1 MGLLSKIFD
10 TDKLEYILREE
21 EEFSVTAP
29 QQWNVETLTVG
40 DTITPDMFK
49 DQYRFYDFDLYIKEI
64 GYDDEYEYD
73 DDMEGDFYVTTE
85 FDNSAKKYLHNQHT
99 WWFHEINDYLK
110 PEYKVVT
117 TDLSESEDEFN
128 VAAPPEWNE
137 IELGVGDLI
146 TPENS
151 TTGNYYLIKSIGD
164 NHVWVRKGTLD
175 YNGEFK
181 PQHSVDFHTHLNAIK
196 KRMKPGFTITQNK
209 NLNEVEDEFNVN
221 APEDWNVTELGVG
234 DIITGN
240 MFQTIEDTRHWMDN
254 VKKLEILKFSNF
266 GDHGIVNLSLPN
278 QNEIYVSWVVDNVN
292 EDLKSNYR
300 IALPL
305 TESDEEWT
313 VDEPSS
319 EWNVEMLTVGDTI
332 TPDMLKPNNEI
343 YDSQENLYI
352 TKIGRYTDGLA
363 AVLRNSK
370 GERNLHYL
378 ENINNALKP
387 QYKIYT
393 YLKES
398 DEDFSVE
405 APSEWDVTELKV
417 GDFITPDMWEINEYD
432 FNIQRKTAKI
442 TDIGVD
448 DKGPYVVLAHENWS
462 LDYDTDIINDLLKPQ
477 YKIEQNLT
485 ESDDE
490 FSVDAPEEWDVT
502 ELGVGDIITNDMWN
516 PNTTKGKHFFDWIAF
531 EEDGWEIIG
540 IENDQAG
547 DDRFYV
553 TIMGIDSKLDFSD
566 WLDKFNDYLK
576 PQFKI
581 HRSLN
586 ESEDEF
592 NVTAPKEWNI
602 QILYD
607 GDLITPDMWNRENLF
622 LDNYIYDP
630 NQDWTIIAEEDPNY
644 VILNSKGGVKIGFT
658 KDTVNSL
665 LKPEYKISLP
675 NLNESDEFTV
685 DAPESW
691 NVTEL
696 GVGDYITPEM
706 IDTPK
711 DRRRWTSFHK
721 VFGDP
726 KRAPGWKIVKFINEE
741 LDNVFYVKLE
751 HNGVKDI
758 FSIKSLNKKIK
769 PQFKIVPPTNETKLS
784 SLLEQDDEFN
794 VDAPTEWNVELLTVG
809 DYITPD
815 MWQDEVEET
824 FADFKQGK
832 LFKKLITKPV
842 KIDYV
847 LEGDNIYFTVE
858 GVDLAFTNDVLL
870 PQYQVVKDKNIFESE
885 DEFNVNAPTKW
896 NVTELTVGDEIEPHM
911 WDLNNIDLY
920 DFIDDP
926 NENWIIDKINDRDI
940 QIVTETGGETW
951 CRVDDINGILKPEYK
966 IVEFL
971 SESEDEF
978 SVEAPKQWNVETLT
992 VGDTITPDMWNKQ
1005 KFINDGWF
1013 GEEGWFGLESYNKT
1027 IQDSYLIQSMFFDEG
1042 DEDFEADWQVNLNST
1057 TTGKSFNI
1065 IGDSTPLKI
1074 LNSLLKDNYKVYSP
1088 EINESEDD
1096 FNVDAPSEW
1105 NASDLEVGSIVT
1117 PDMWD
1122 ETLKD
1127 AIFFQD
1133 RANTVLSKP
1142 HTITKIK
1149 YAPIGGN
1156 KYFDL
1161 YFNFDGEQ
1169 KSIHS
1174 SYLKPQYHL
1183 FKELNESEE
1192 EDFSVE
1198 APVEWNQEYLTAG
1211 DTITPEMWD
1220 VSKLGR
1226 RKDYFEKPIKIDWIG
1241 YNEFD
1246 DEEVEL
1252 LVGLDLGGLGIE
1264 YDINFIND
1272 LLKPEFKVVQNKA
1285 LNEEEEEFNVDAPT
1299 EWNYELL
1306 TIGDTIT
1313 PDMWDDDVT
1322 NLSSIKQFNHVLKK
1336 PFTIKGISRSDLGG
1350 GVYYSIQLDDDTYI
1364 HSSFLKPQYQIT
1376 PNLSENDDEFSV
1388 DAPENWNVEELGIGS
1403 ILDPSNLKMQ
1413 NYSKKYEIIDFK
1425 KSVWGNDV
1433 IVKVFELVEEPIPG
1447 TIRTTR
1453 QWKHTKNSSINLKT
1467 LNDYLKDNYK
1477 IISTLSES
1485 DDDEFNVEA
1494 PKSWNQHELKVGDY
1508 FNEYDGKVYTHKED
1522 IPGGIFKPSTY
1533 EVIYIGPNEGEY
1545 YNPNYYDNN
1554 IIVFRST
1561 YNKKNTYSF
1570 TVDYFN
1576 ESRGLKLNAYINY
1589 PDKMSNL
1596 NESEDEFTV
1605 KAPKGW
1611 DVTYLR
1617 VGDTITPDM
1626 WNKRE
1631 IKQVTSDVSFDE
1643 PLKIKWIGTDG
1654 FDGVIEFEG
1663 YDSDYLN
1670 VEFIH
1675 DILKPK
1681 YRISLS
1687 NINESDDEFN
1697 VDAPE
1702 DWNIQYLGVG
1712 DTIQGKMWNWEN
1724 IITWCNRV
1732 AGDNNVELNELI
1744 RRWEDVY
1751 DEGATID
1758 RIIKYGDYHHVEF
1771 DSDSGFLRF
1780 GPNVSTVNNWLS
1792 DGYEIEKS
1800 LTEEA
1805 EDFNVIA
1812 SPKWDIIELG
1822 VGDYI
1827 NSNMLNPKGNDYI
1840 WFSRRKL
1847 FIEDIYFDECWT
1859 VNLLHV
1865 ESNYHTAF
1873 CIDYINE
1880 DVLNNKYKIMTSL
1893 KELSKL
1899 LEVDDEFN
1907 VEAPKEWNVQEL
1919 GIGDKITRD
1928 MIKNPVFLDQMD
1940 EDFRMDFPGVITN
1953 MYRAGVPGDEYW
1965 GVRIKF
1971 QDVGWRK
1978 YLPKSKDIKLGLGF
1992 TLDSFNQNTLKP
2004 QYQIQKPVFELS
2016 SLLENE
2022 EDFNVNAP
2030 DEWNVELLTVGDTI
2044 TPDMWGY
2051 DGIFFDVSKPLTI
2064 EDIGEDEGGWWI
2076 QLGRSEAPF
2085 DLDEINEYL
2094 KSKYRVVPYIL
2105 EELDDEFS
2113 VNAPEEWNITQ
2124 LGVNDVITPD
2134 MWSKKGIKT
2143 SLIINKIEK
2152 RGIIDG
2158 NEWWEIHMK
2167 PYGSKPLQNN
2177 EKSSIIVDLNDVQ
2190 NHLKPEY
2197 KIIKNKV
2204 IFEEEDFNVNAPE
2217 EWNEEYWEDYGGVEE
2232 DVYSSFQNF
2241 VYRVLKKREI
2251 EDEFIE
2257 TYLDEIFNYGDIS
2270 DYINI
2275 SSSKLI
2281 DDFNVWVDAQDS
2293 DSDWYV
2299 DMNESDDEFNVSAPE
2314 EWWEYDGDVEIMFQ
2328 DTYWYED
2335 ENGKEAIVERD
2346 GGGILN
2352 INDLEQYSYSG
2363 WKPFTGSPTNEN
2375 LKNWWY
2381 SIDWDTDLIE
2391 IFSFDDSIFEV
2402 EEDFEWSTAENV
2414 DMDRTGFRI
2423 RAVSTLKEVE
2433 DEFTV
2438 KPSKKWDIVYLNK
2451 GDFLDNTNST
2461 FNDPN
2466 VKYEIGNI
2474 TSDGE
2479 IEVKKYINRGDNFEP
2494 QFDRFMKTRKGIVK
2508 AKLKSGFDIETSS
2521 K

>member
-1 MGLLSKIFD
+1 LF
-10 TDKLEYILREE
+10 
-21 EEFSVTAP
+21 
-29 QQWNVETLTVG
+29 
-40 DTITPDMFK
+40 
-49 DQYRFYDFDLYIKEI
+49 
-64 GYDDEYEYD
+64 
-73 DDMEGDFYVTTE
+73 
-85 FDNSAKKYLHNQHT
+85 
-99 WWFHEINDYLK
+99 
-110 PEYKVVT
+110 
-117 TDLSESEDEFN
+117 
-128 VAAPPEWNE
+128 
-137 IELGVGDLI
+137 LI

-164 NHVWVRKGTLD
+164 NHIWVRKGTLD

-209 NLNEVEDEFNVN
+209 NLNEVEDEFNVDAPEDWN
-221 APEDWNVTELGVG
+221 VAELKIGDIITPDMWQDVKYTNSFRLSPWFIKKIENHGEYGKLVHVKNDLDSSYWIEISSFNKDYLKPQYQVTDSLSESDDKDFSVEAPAEWNIEQLSVGDTIDKNMWDRKKTMGLLHTDIEFNETYKISKIQDLGDWWDVDQEGFDIYEVELVDSQGEEVIDYLDNINTWLKPEFKVVNKKDLFEEEDFNVDAPEDWNVTELGVG
-234 DIITGN
+234 DIITSN

-305 TESDEEWT
+305 TESEDEFT
-313 VDEPSS
+313 VDAPED
-319 EWNVEMLTVGDTI
+319 WN
-332 TPDMLKPNNEI
+332 
-343 YDSQENLYI
+343 
-352 TKIGRYTDGLA
+352 
-363 AVLRNSK
+363 
-370 GERNLHYL
+370 
-378 ENINNALKP
+378 
-387 QYKIYT
+387 
-393 YLKES
+393 
-398 DEDFSVE
+398 
-405 APSEWDVTELKV
+405 VTELKV
-417 GDFITPDMWEINEYD
+417 GDFITPDMWENTGYD
-432 FNIQRKTAKI
+432 FKIKSKTAKI

-448 DKGPYVVLAHENWS
+448 DKGPYVVLAHEDWS
-462 LDYDTDIINDLLKPQ
+462 LDYDTDVINDLLKPQ

-490 FSVDAPEEWDVT
+490 FSVEAPSEWDVEYLT
-502 ELGVGDIITNDMWN
+502 VGDMITNDMWN

-553 TIMGIDSKLDFSD
+553 TIMGVDSKLDFSD

-586 ESEDEF
+586 ESEDDF
-592 NVTAPKEWNI
+592 TVTAPKEWNI

-607 GDLITPDMWNRENLF
+607 GDLITPDMWNRKNLF

-726 KRAPGWKIVKFINEE
+726 KRAPGWKIVEFVI
-741 LDNVFYVKLE
+741 DYVRLE

-769 PQFKIVPPTNETKLS
+769 SQFKIVPPTNETKLS
-784 SLLEQDDEFN
+784 SLLEQDDDFN
-794 VDAPTEWNVELLTVG
+794 VTAPIEWNIEFLTVG

-815 MWQDEVEET
+815 MWEDDVEEI
-824 FADFKQGK
+824 FAN
-832 LFKKLITKPV
+832 LKKLINKPV
-842 KIDYV
+842 RIVYVFSFEGKVHFRIDGESSFF
-847 LEGDNIYFTVE
+847 L
-858 GVDLAFTNDVLL
+858 NDVLK
-870 PQYQVVKDKNIFESE
+870 PQFKVVKSLSESE
-885 DEFNVNAPTKW
+885 EEFNVNAPTKW

-1252 LVGLDLGGLGIE
+1252 LVSLDLGGLGIE

-1376 PNLSENDDEFSV
+1376 PNLSENKDEFTV

-1477 IISTLSES
+1477 IISTLNES
-1485 DDDEFNVEA
+1485 DDDEFTVKA
-1494 PKSWNQHELKVGDY
+1494 PKSWDQHELKVGDY
-1508 FNEYDGKVYTHKED
+1508 FNEYTKKVYTREEE
-1522 IPGGIFKPSTY
+1522 IPESEKGFTY

-1545 YNPNYYDNN
+1545 HKPAYFDHNLIGFKSLRTKN
-1554 IIVFRST
+1554 IF
-1561 YNKKNTYSF
+1561 SF
-1570 TVDYFN
+1570 TVQHFN
-1576 ESRGLKLNAYINY
+1576 ETRGPILNAYINY
-1589 PDKMSNL
+1589 PDKMPNL

-1617 VGDTITPDM
+1617 VGDTITPKM

-1631 IKQVTSDVSFDE
+1631 IKQVTSDISFDE

-1654 FDGVIEFEG
+1654 FDGFIEFEG

-1702 DWNIQYLGVG
+1702 DWNVQYLGVG

-1780 GPNVSTVNNWLS
+1780 GPNISTVNNWLS

-1805 EDFNVIA
+1805 EDFMVTA
-1812 SPKWDIIELG
+1812 PKKWDVIELG

-1827 NSNMLNPKGNDYI
+1827 NSNMLNPKSNDYT

-1865 ESNYHTAF
+1865 ESNYHTQF
-1873 CIDYINE
+1873 CIDYMNE
-1880 DVLNNKYKIMTSL
+1880 DVLNDKYKIMTSL

-1899 LEVDDEFN
+1899 LEVDDEFT
-1907 VEAPKEWNVQEL
+1907 VDAPKEWNVQEL

-1992 TLDSFNQNTLKP
+1992 TLDGFNQNTLKP

-2016 SLLENE
+2016 KLLENE

-2105 EELDDEFS
+2105 EESDNEF
-2113 VNAPEEWNITQ
+2113 NIDAPE
-2124 LGVNDVITPD
+2124 
-2134 MWSKKGIKT
+2134 
-2143 SLIINKIEK
+2143 
-2152 RGIIDG
+2152 
-2158 NEWWEIHMK
+2158 
-2167 PYGSKPLQNN
+2167 
-2177 EKSSIIVDLNDVQ
+2177 
-2190 NHLKPEY
+2190 
-2197 KIIKNKV
+2197 
-2204 IFEEEDFNVNAPE
+2204 A
-2217 EWNEEYWEDYGGVEE
+2217 WNEEYWEDYGGVEE

-2299 DMNESDDEFNVSAPE
+2299 DMNESDDEFNVSAPEEWNITQLGVNDVITPDMWSKKGVKISLIINKIEKRGIIDGYGIWEIHMRPYGSKLQNNEKSSIIVDLNDVQNYLKPEYKITKNKVIFEEEDEFNVSAPE

-2402 EEDFEWSTAENV
+2402 EEDFEWSSAENV

>member
-21 EEFSVTAP
+21 EEFNVTAP
-29 QQWNVETLTVG
+29 QSWNVETLTVG

-64 GYDDEYEYD
+64 GYDDEYEHD
-73 DDMEGDFYVTTE
+73 DLEGSHYVTTE

-117 TDLSESEDEFN
+117 TDLSESEDEF
-128 VAAPPEWNE
+128 
-137 IELGVGDLI
+137 
-146 TPENS
+146 T
-151 TTGNYYLIKSIGD
+151 
-164 NHVWVRKGTLD
+164 
-175 YNGEFK
+175 
-181 PQHSVDFHTHLNAIK
+181 VD
-196 KRMKPGFTITQNK
+196 
-209 NLNEVEDEFNVN
+209 
-221 APEDWNVTELGVG
+221 APED
-234 DIITGN
+234 
-240 MFQTIEDTRHWMDN
+240 
-254 VKKLEILKFSNF
+254 
-266 GDHGIVNLSLPN
+266 
-278 QNEIYVSWVVDNVN
+278 
-292 EDLKSNYR
+292 
-300 IALPL
+300 
-305 TESDEEWT
+305 
-313 VDEPSS
+313 
-319 EWNVEMLTVGDTI
+319 WNVEMLTVGDTI
-332 TPDMLKPNNEI
+332 EPNMWIPLKDLRKQLSSETREYVKYFQSEPRVIKKTFYDNDDQRLYFYIEDSDAEWTNN
-343 YDSQENLYI
+343 
-352 TKIGRYTDGLA
+352 
-363 AVLRNSK
+363 
-370 GERNLHYL
+370 
-378 ENINNALKP
+378 
-387 QYKIYT
+387 
-393 YLKES
+393 
-398 DEDFSVE
+398 
-405 APSEWDVTELKV
+405 
-417 GDFITPDMWEINEYD
+417 
-432 FNIQRKTAKI
+432 
-442 TDIGVD
+442 
-448 DKGPYVVLAHENWS
+448 
-462 LDYDTDIINDLLKPQ
+462 LLKPQ
-477 YKIEQNLT
+477 YKVTEGLK
-485 ESDDE
+485 ESDD
-490 FSVDAPEEWDVT
+490 
-502 ELGVGDIITNDMWN
+502 
-516 PNTTKGKHFFDWIAF
+516 
-531 EEDGWEIIG
+531 
-540 IENDQAG
+540 
-547 DDRFYV
+547 
-553 TIMGIDSKLDFSD
+553 DFT
-566 WLDKFNDYLK
+566 
-576 PQFKI
+576 
-581 HRSLN
+581 
-586 ESEDEF
+586 
-592 NVTAPKEWNI
+592 VTAPKEWNI
-602 QILYD
+602 QELYD

-1226 RKDYFEKPIKIDWIG
+1226 RKDYFEKLIKIDWIG

-1336 PFTIKGISRSDLGG
+1336 PFIIKNISRSDLGG

-1376 PNLSENDDEFSV
+1376 PNLSENDDEFTV

-1413 NYSKKYEIIDFK
+1413 DHSKKYEIIDFK
-1425 KSVWGNDV
+1425 KSVWGDSV

-1447 TIRTTR
+1447 TRRTTR
-1453 QWKHTKNSSINLKT
+1453 QWKHTRNSSIDLDT
-1467 LNDYLKDNYK
+1467 LDSRLKDNHK

-1485 DDDEFNVEA
+1485 DDDEFTVKA
-1494 PKSWNQHELKVGDY
+1494 PKSWDQHELKVGDY
-1508 FNEYDGKVYTHKED
+1508 FNEYTKKVYTREEE
-1522 IPGGIFKPSTY
+1522 IPESEKGFTY

-1545 YNPNYYDNN
+1545 HKPAYFDHNLIGFKSLRTKN
-1554 IIVFRST
+1554 IF
-1561 YNKKNTYSF
+1561 SF
-1570 TVDYFN
+1570 TVQHFN
-1576 ESRGLKLNAYINY
+1576 ETRGPILNAYINY
-1589 PDKMSNL
+1589 PDKMPNL

-1617 VGDTITPDM
+1617 VGDTITPKM

-1631 IKQVTSDVSFDE
+1631 IKQVTSDISFDE

-1654 FDGVIEFEG
+1654 FDGFIEFEG

-1702 DWNIQYLGVG
+1702 DWNVQYLGVG

-1780 GPNVSTVNNWLS
+1780 GPNISTVNNWLS

-1805 EDFNVIA
+1805 EDFMVTA
-1812 SPKWDIIELG
+1812 PKKWDVIELG

-1827 NSNMLNPKGNDYI
+1827 NSNMLNPKSNDYT

-1865 ESNYHTAF
+1865 ESNYHTQF
-1873 CIDYINE
+1873 CIDYMNE
-1880 DVLNNKYKIMTSL
+1880 DVLNDKYKIMTSL

-1899 LEVDDEFN
+1899 LEVDDEFT
-1907 VEAPKEWNVQEL
+1907 VDAPKEWNVQEL

-1992 TLDSFNQNTLKP
+1992 TLDGFNQNTLKP

-2016 SLLENE
+2016 KLLENE

-2105 EELDDEFS
+2105 EESDDEFS
-2113 VNAPEEWNITQ
+2113 
-2124 LGVNDVITPD
+2124 
-2134 MWSKKGIKT
+2134 
-2143 SLIINKIEK
+2143 
-2152 RGIIDG
+2152 
-2158 NEWWEIHMK
+2158 
-2167 PYGSKPLQNN
+2167 
-2177 EKSSIIVDLNDVQ
+2177 
-2190 NHLKPEY
+2190 
-2197 KIIKNKV
+2197 
-2204 IFEEEDFNVNAPE
+2204 VNAPE
-2217 EWNEEYWEDYGGVEE
+2217 EWNEEYWEDYKGVEE

-2299 DMNESDDEFNVSAPE
+2299 DMNESDDEFNVSAPEEWNITQLGVNDIITPDMWSKKGVKISLIINKIEKRGIIDGYGIWEIHMRPYGSKLQNNEKSSIIVDLNDVQNYLKPEYKITKNKVIFEEEDEFNVSAPE

-2402 EEDFEWSTAENV
+2402 EEDFEWSSAENV

-2508 AKLKSGFDIETSS
+2508 AKLKPGFDIETSS

>member
-1 MGLLSKIFD
+1 M
-10 TDKLEYILREE
+10 T
-21 EEFSVTAP
+21 
-29 QQWNVETLTVG
+29 
-40 DTITPDMFK
+40 
-49 DQYRFYDFDLYIKEI
+49 
-64 GYDDEYEYD
+64 
-73 DDMEGDFYVTTE
+73 
-85 FDNSAKKYLHNQHT
+85 
-99 WWFHEINDYLK
+99 
-110 PEYKVVT
+110 
-117 TDLSESEDEFN
+117 ESEDE
-128 VAAPPEWNE
+128 
-137 IELGVGDLI
+137 
-146 TPENS
+146 
-151 TTGNYYLIKSIGD
+151 
-164 NHVWVRKGTLD
+164 
-175 YNGEFK
+175 
-181 PQHSVDFHTHLNAIK
+181 
-196 KRMKPGFTITQNK
+196 
-209 NLNEVEDEFNVN
+209 
-221 APEDWNVTELGVG
+221 
-234 DIITGN
+234 
-240 MFQTIEDTRHWMDN
+240 
-254 VKKLEILKFSNF
+254 
-266 GDHGIVNLSLPN
+266 
-278 QNEIYVSWVVDNVN
+278 
-292 EDLKSNYR
+292 
-300 IALPL
+300 
-305 TESDEEWT
+305 
-313 VDEPSS
+313 
-319 EWNVEMLTVGDTI
+319 
-332 TPDMLKPNNEI
+332 
-343 YDSQENLYI
+343 
-352 TKIGRYTDGLA
+352 
-363 AVLRNSK
+363 
-370 GERNLHYL
+370 
-378 ENINNALKP
+378 
-387 QYKIYT
+387 
-393 YLKES
+393 
-398 DEDFSVE
+398 
-405 APSEWDVTELKV
+405 
-417 GDFITPDMWEINEYD
+417 
-432 FNIQRKTAKI
+432 
-442 TDIGVD
+442 
-448 DKGPYVVLAHENWS
+448 
-462 LDYDTDIINDLLKPQ
+462 
-477 YKIEQNLT
+477 
-485 ESDDE
+485 
-490 FSVDAPEEWDVT
+490 
-502 ELGVGDIITNDMWN
+502 
-516 PNTTKGKHFFDWIAF
+516 
-531 EEDGWEIIG
+531 
-540 IENDQAG
+540 
-547 DDRFYV
+547 
-553 TIMGIDSKLDFSD
+553 
-566 WLDKFNDYLK
+566 
-576 PQFKI
+576 
-581 HRSLN
+581 
-586 ESEDEF
+586 
-592 NVTAPKEWNI
+592 
-602 QILYD
+602 
-607 GDLITPDMWNRENLF
+607 
-622 LDNYIYDP
+622 
-630 NQDWTIIAEEDPNY
+630 
-644 VILNSKGGVKIGFT
+644 
-658 KDTVNSL
+658 
-665 LKPEYKISLP
+665 
-675 NLNESDEFTV
+675 
-685 DAPESW
+685 
-691 NVTEL
+691 
-696 GVGDYITPEM
+696 
-706 IDTPK
+706 
-711 DRRRWTSFHK
+711 
-721 VFGDP
+721 
-726 KRAPGWKIVKFINEE
+726 
-741 LDNVFYVKLE
+741 
-751 HNGVKDI
+751 
-758 FSIKSLNKKIK
+758 
-769 PQFKIVPPTNETKLS
+769 
-784 SLLEQDDEFN
+784 
-794 VDAPTEWNVELLTVG
+794 
-809 DYITPD
+809 
-815 MWQDEVEET
+815 
-824 FADFKQGK
+824 
-832 LFKKLITKPV
+832 
-842 KIDYV
+842 
-847 LEGDNIYFTVE
+847 
-858 GVDLAFTNDVLL
+858 
-870 PQYQVVKDKNIFESE
+870 
-885 DEFNVNAPTKW
+885 
-896 NVTELTVGDEIEPHM
+896 
-911 WDLNNIDLY
+911 
-920 DFIDDP
+920 
-926 NENWIIDKINDRDI
+926 
-940 QIVTETGGETW
+940 
-951 CRVDDINGILKPEYK
+951 
-966 IVEFL
+966 
-971 SESEDEF
+971 
-978 SVEAPKQWNVETLT
+978 
-992 VGDTITPDMWNKQ
+992 
-1005 KFINDGWF
+1005 
-1013 GEEGWFGLESYNKT
+1013 
-1027 IQDSYLIQSMFFDEG
+1027 
-1042 DEDFEADWQVNLNST
+1042 
-1057 TTGKSFNI
+1057 
-1065 IGDSTPLKI
+1065 
-1074 LNSLLKDNYKVYSP
+1074 
-1088 EINESEDD
+1088 

-1105 NASDLEVGSIVT
+1105 NASDLEVGSIIT

-1122 ETLKD
+1122 AERL
-1127 AIFFQD
+1127 QD
-1133 RANTVLSKP
+1133 SLWYDDIANDVLSKP
-1142 HTITKIK
+1142 YTITKIN
-1149 YAPIGGN
+1149 YAPVGGN

-1161 YFNFDGEQ
+1161 YFNIYGYDKQ

-1246 DEEVEL
+1246 VEEVEL

-1299 EWNYELL
+1299 EWNQEYL
-1306 TIGDTIT
+1306 TVGDTIT
-1313 PDMWDDDVT
+1313 PDMWGDVVKE
-1322 NLSSIKQFNHVLKK
+1322 LSSIHEFKIALTT
-1336 PFTIKGISRSDLGG
+1336 PLTIKTIYPQDIGG
-1350 GVYYSIQLDDDTYI
+1350 YPGWLIGFTNDTYI
-1364 HSSFLKPQYQIT
+1364 YSSFLKPEVKLT
-1376 PNLSENDDEFSV
+1376 PHLSENNDEFTV

-1485 DDDEFNVEA
+1485 DD
-1494 PKSWNQHELKVGDY
+1494 
-1508 FNEYDGKVYTHKED
+1508 
-1522 IPGGIFKPSTY
+1522 
-1533 EVIYIGPNEGEY
+1533 
-1545 YNPNYYDNN
+1545 
-1554 IIVFRST
+1554 
-1561 YNKKNTYSF
+1561 
-1570 TVDYFN
+1570 
-1576 ESRGLKLNAYINY
+1576 
-1589 PDKMSNL
+1589 
-1596 NESEDEFTV
+1596 EFTV

-1617 VGDTITPDM
+1617 VGDTITPKM

-1631 IKQVTSDVSFDE
+1631 IKQVTSDISFDE

-1654 FDGVIEFEG
+1654 FDGFIEFEG

-1702 DWNIQYLGVG
+1702 DWNIQYLGAG

-1758 RIIKYGDYHHVEF
+1758 RIVKYGDYHHVEF
-1771 DSDSGFLRF
+1771 DSDSGFLKF
-1780 GPNVSTVNNWLS
+1780 GPNISTVNNWLS

-1800 LTEEA
+1800 LIEEA

-1827 NSNMLNPKGNDYI
+1827 NSNMLNPKGNDYT

-1865 ESNYHTAF
+1865 ESNYHTQF
-1873 CIDYINE
+1873 CIDYMNE
-1880 DVLNNKYKIMTSL
+1880 DVLNDKYKIMTSL

-1899 LEVDDEFN
+1899 LEVDDEFS
-1907 VEAPKEWNVQEL
+1907 VDAPKEWNVQEL

-1992 TLDSFNQNTLKP
+1992 TLDGFNQNTLKP

-2105 EELDDEFS
+2105 EESDDEFS
-2113 VNAPEEWNITQ
+2113 VNAPEEWN
-2124 LGVNDVITPD
+2124 
-2134 MWSKKGIKT
+2134 
-2143 SLIINKIEK
+2143 
-2152 RGIIDG
+2152 
-2158 NEWWEIHMK
+2158 
-2167 PYGSKPLQNN
+2167 
-2177 EKSSIIVDLNDVQ
+2177 
-2190 NHLKPEY
+2190 
-2197 KIIKNKV
+2197 
-2204 IFEEEDFNVNAPE
+2204 
-2217 EWNEEYWEDYGGVEE
+2217 EEYWEPTESE
-2232 DVYSSFQNF
+2232 DDENYIDSFDKF
-2241 VYRVLKKREI
+2241 ARSVLKKQRI
-2251 EDEFIE
+2251 EDEIIE
-2257 TYLDEIFNYGDIS
+2257 SYLDEIYHYGDINT
-2270 DYINI
+2270 YEGI

-2281 DDFNVWVDAQDS
+2281 EDFFLWTEAENDGD
-2293 DSDWYV
+2293 DWYNGI
-2299 DMNESDDEFNVSAPE
+2299 NEEEDEFNVSAPE

-2346 GGGILN
+2346 GGGIVN

-2363 WKPFTGSPTNEN
+2363 WKPFTGNPTNEN

-2402 EEDFEWSTAENV
+2402 EEDFEWSTADNI

-2423 RAVSTLKEVE
+2423 RAVSTLNESD

-2451 GDFLDNTNST
+2451 GDFLDNINST

-2466 VKYEIGNI
+2466 LKYEIGNI

-2479 IEVKKYINRGDNFEP
+2479 IEVKKYINRGSGFEP

-2508 AKLKSGFDIETSS
+2508 AKLKPGFDIETSS

>member
-29 QQWNVETLTVG
+29 QSWNVETLTVG

-64 GYDDEYEYD
+64 GYDDEYEHD
-73 DDMEGDFYVTTE
+73 DIEGSHYVTTE
-85 FDNSAKKYLHNQHT
+85 FDNSEKKYLHNQHT

-117 TDLSESEDEFN
+117 TDLSESEDEFT
-128 VAAPPEWNE
+128 VDA
-137 IELGVGDLI
+137 
-146 TPENS
+146 PEN
-151 TTGNYYLIKSIGD
+151 
-164 NHVWVRKGTLD
+164 
-175 YNGEFK
+175 
-181 PQHSVDFHTHLNAIK
+181 
-196 KRMKPGFTITQNK
+196 
-209 NLNEVEDEFNVN
+209 
-221 APEDWNVTELGVG
+221 
-234 DIITGN
+234 
-240 MFQTIEDTRHWMDN
+240 
-254 VKKLEILKFSNF
+254 
-266 GDHGIVNLSLPN
+266 
-278 QNEIYVSWVVDNVN
+278 
-292 EDLKSNYR
+292 
-300 IALPL
+300 
-305 TESDEEWT
+305 
-313 VDEPSS
+313 
-319 EWNVEMLTVGDTI
+319 WNVEMLTVGDTI
-332 TPDMLKPNNEI
+332 EPNMWIPLKDLRKQLSSETREYVKYFQSEPRVIKKIFYDNDDQRLYFYIEDSDAEWTNN
-343 YDSQENLYI
+343 
-352 TKIGRYTDGLA
+352 
-363 AVLRNSK
+363 
-370 GERNLHYL
+370 
-378 ENINNALKP
+378 
-387 QYKIYT
+387 
-393 YLKES
+393 
-398 DEDFSVE
+398 
-405 APSEWDVTELKV
+405 
-417 GDFITPDMWEINEYD
+417 
-432 FNIQRKTAKI
+432 
-442 TDIGVD
+442 
-448 DKGPYVVLAHENWS
+448 
-462 LDYDTDIINDLLKPQ
+462 LLKPQ
-477 YKIEQNLT
+477 YKVTEGLK
-485 ESDDE
+485 ESD
-490 FSVDAPEEWDVT
+490 
-502 ELGVGDIITNDMWN
+502 
-516 PNTTKGKHFFDWIAF
+516 
-531 EEDGWEIIG
+531 
-540 IENDQAG
+540 
-547 DDRFYV
+547 
-553 TIMGIDSKLDFSD
+553 
-566 WLDKFNDYLK
+566 
-576 PQFKI
+576 
-581 HRSLN
+581 
-586 ESEDEF
+586 DEF
-592 NVTAPKEWNI
+592 NVTAPEEWNI

-607 GDLITPDMWNRENLF
+607 GDLITPDMWNREKLV
-622 LDNYIYDP
+622 LKNYIYDP

-685 DAPESW
+685 TAPQNW
-691 NVTEL
+691 N
-696 GVGDYITPEM
+696 IEM
-706 IDTPK
+706 
-711 DRRRWTSFHK
+711 
-721 VFGDP
+721 
-726 KRAPGWKIVKFINEE
+726 
-741 LDNVFYVKLE
+741 
-751 HNGVKDI
+751 
-758 FSIKSLNKKIK
+758 
-769 PQFKIVPPTNETKLS
+769 
-784 SLLEQDDEFN
+784 
-794 VDAPTEWNVELLTVG
+794 LTVG
-809 DYITPD
+809 DTITPD
-815 MWQDEVEET
+815 MLKPNNEIHDSQEN
-824 FADFKQGK
+824 
-832 LFKKLITKPV
+832 LYITKIGRYTDGLAAILRNS
-842 KIDYV
+842 KGERNLHY
-847 LEGDNIYFTVE
+847 LENINNA
-858 GVDLAFTNDVLL
+858 LK
-870 PQYQVVKDKNIFESE
+870 PQYKIYTYLKESDE
-885 DEFNVNAPTKW
+885 DFSVEAPSEW
-896 NVTELTVGDEIEPHM
+896 DVTELKVGDFITPDMIQDQIHDKFTLLKGENGKLGFKILDIKDSDDGAM
-911 WDLNNIDLY
+911 VRLQMLNSPRLPIYWNI
-920 DFIDDP
+920 
-926 NENWIIDKINDRDI
+926 KTINDKYLKPQYKVI
-940 QIVTETGGETW
+940 PNSF
-951 CRVDDINGILKPEYK
+951 DIN
-966 IVEFL
+966 
-971 SESEDEF
+971 ESEDEF

-1013 GEEGWFGLESYNKT
+1013 GEEGWFGLEAYNKT

-1088 EINESEDD
+1088 EINESEDE
-1096 FNVDAPSEW
+1096 FSVDAPQSWDVIDLGVGDYIAPEMINVPKNKRQWDNFHHIFADPKRAPGWKINKFFFTSERGVYVR
-1105 NASDLEVGSIVT
+1105 LEY
-1117 PDMWD
+1117 
-1122 ETLKD
+1122 
-1127 AIFFQD
+1127 
-1133 RANTVLSKP
+1133 R
-1142 HTITKIK
+1142 
-1149 YAPIGGN
+1149 GN
-1156 KYFDL
+1156 WHDFRVD
-1161 YFNFDGEQ
+1161 FVNE
-1169 KSIHS
+1169 
-1174 SYLKPQYHL
+1174 YLKPQ
-1183 FKELNESEE
+1183 FKISPSSFNINESEE
-1192 EDFSVE
+1192 EDFNVI
-1198 APVEWNQEYLTAG
+1198 APDEWNQEYLTAG
-1211 DTITPEMWD
+1211 DTITPDMWN
-1220 VSKLGR
+1220 VSKLVTPL
-1226 RKDYFEKPIKIDWIG
+1226 KYYFKKPVEISWIG
-1241 YNEFD
+1241 YSEFD
-1246 DEEVEL
+1246 DEEEEL
-1252 LVGLDLGGLGIE
+1252 LVNINLGSK
-1264 YDINFIND
+1264 YMDFDIYHVND
-1272 LLKPEFKVVQNKA
+1272 LLKPLYKIVQNKA
-1285 LNEEEEEFNVDAPT
+1285 LTEEEEEFNVDAPT

-1376 PNLSENDDEFSV
+1376 PNLSENDDEFTV
-1388 DAPENWNVEELGIGS
+1388 DAPESWNVTELGIGS

-1413 NYSKKYEIIDFK
+1413 DHSKKYEIVDFGVTLFPWEDK
-1425 KSVWGNDV
+1425 TVK
-1433 IVKVFELVEEPIPG
+1433 VKVFELVEEPIPG
-1447 TIRTTR
+1447 TRRTTR
-1453 QWKHTKNSSINLKT
+1453 QWKHTRNSSIDLDTLKRR
-1467 LNDYLKDNYK
+1467 LKDNYK
-1477 IISTLSES
+1477 IISTLNES
-1485 DDDEFNVEA
+1485 DD
-1494 PKSWNQHELKVGDY
+1494 
-1508 FNEYDGKVYTHKED
+1508 
-1522 IPGGIFKPSTY
+1522 
-1533 EVIYIGPNEGEY
+1533 
-1545 YNPNYYDNN
+1545 
-1554 IIVFRST
+1554 
-1561 YNKKNTYSF
+1561 
-1570 TVDYFN
+1570 
-1576 ESRGLKLNAYINY
+1576 
-1589 PDKMSNL
+1589 
-1596 NESEDEFTV
+1596 DEFTV

-1617 VGDTITPDM
+1617 VGDTITPNM

-1631 IKQVTSDVSFDE
+1631 IKQVTSDISFDE

-1654 FDGVIEFEG
+1654 FDGFIEFEG

-1702 DWNIQYLGVG
+1702 DWNVQYLGVG

-1758 RIIKYGDYHHVEF
+1758 RIVKYGDYHHVEF

-1827 NSNMLNPKGNDYI
+1827 NSNMLNPKSNDYT

-1865 ESNYHTAF
+1865 ESNYHTQF

-1880 DVLNNKYKIMTSL
+1880 DVLNDKYKIMNSL
-1893 KELSKL
+1893 NELSKL
-1899 LEVDDEFN
+1899 LEVDDEFS
-1907 VEAPKEWNVQEL
+1907 VDAPKEWNVQEL

-1992 TLDSFNQNTLKP
+1992 TLDGFNQNTLKP

-2105 EELDDEFS
+2105 EESDDEFS

-2124 LGVNDVITPD
+2124 LGVNDIITPD
-2134 MWSKKGIKT
+2134 MWTEKIYKITKSF
-2143 SLIINKIEK
+2143 IINKIASYGFLE
-2152 RGIIDG
+2152 
-2158 NEWWEIHMK
+2158 NQWEVYMR
-2167 PYGSKPLQNN
+2167 PYGSEFSQNN
-2177 EKSSIIVDLNDVQ
+2177 TSDDQVINLDILN
-2190 NHLKPEY
+2190 NYLKPEY
-2197 KIIKNKV
+2197 KITKNKAL
-2204 IFEEEDFNVNAPE
+2204 FEEE
-2217 EWNEEYWEDYGGVEE
+2217 
-2232 DVYSSFQNF
+2232 
-2241 VYRVLKKREI
+2241 
-2251 EDEFIE
+2251 
-2257 TYLDEIFNYGDIS
+2257 
-2270 DYINI
+2270 
-2275 SSSKLI
+2275 
-2281 DDFNVWVDAQDS
+2281 
-2293 DSDWYV
+2293 
-2299 DMNESDDEFNVSAPE
+2299 DEFNVSAPE

-2363 WKPFTGSPTNEN
+2363 WKPFTGNPTNEN

-2381 SIDWDTDLIE
+2381 SINWDTDLIE

-2402 EEDFEWSTAENV
+2402 EEDFEWSTADNI

-2423 RAVSTLKEVE
+2423 RAVSTLNESD

-2474 TSDGE
+2474 TSGGE
-2479 IEVKKYINRGDNFEP
+2479 IEVKKYINRGGNFEP

-2508 AKLKSGFDIETSS
+2508 AKLKPGFDIETSS

>member
-1 MGLLSKIFD
+1 MQSGPRRTAVNRRAASGAWLF
-10 TDKLEYILREE
+10 
-21 EEFSVTAP
+21 AP
-29 QQWNVETLTVG
+29 QSWNVETLTVG

-117 TDLSESEDEFN
+117 
-128 VAAPPEWNE
+128 P
-137 IELGVGDLI
+137 
-146 TPENS
+146 
-151 TTGNYYLIKSIGD
+151 
-164 NHVWVRKGTLD
+164 
-175 YNGEFK
+175 
-181 PQHSVDFHTHLNAIK
+181 
-196 KRMKPGFTITQNK
+196 
-209 NLNEVEDEFNVN
+209 
-221 APEDWNVTELGVG
+221 
-234 DIITGN
+234 
-240 MFQTIEDTRHWMDN
+240 
-254 VKKLEILKFSNF
+254 
-266 GDHGIVNLSLPN
+266 NLS
-278 QNEIYVSWVVDNVN
+278 
-292 EDLKSNYR
+292 
-300 IALPL
+300 
-305 TESDEEWT
+305 
-313 VDEPSS
+313 
-319 EWNVEMLTVGDTI
+319 
-332 TPDMLKPNNEI
+332 
-343 YDSQENLYI
+343 
-352 TKIGRYTDGLA
+352 
-363 AVLRNSK
+363 
-370 GERNLHYL
+370 
-378 ENINNALKP
+378 
-387 QYKIYT
+387 
-393 YLKES
+393 
-398 DEDFSVE
+398 
-405 APSEWDVTELKV
+405 
-417 GDFITPDMWEINEYD
+417 
-432 FNIQRKTAKI
+432 
-442 TDIGVD
+442 
-448 DKGPYVVLAHENWS
+448 
-462 LDYDTDIINDLLKPQ
+462 
-477 YKIEQNLT
+477 
-485 ESDDE
+485 
-490 FSVDAPEEWDVT
+490 
-502 ELGVGDIITNDMWN
+502 
-516 PNTTKGKHFFDWIAF
+516 
-531 EEDGWEIIG
+531 
-540 IENDQAG
+540 
-547 DDRFYV
+547 
-553 TIMGIDSKLDFSD
+553 
-566 WLDKFNDYLK
+566 
-576 PQFKI
+576 
-581 HRSLN
+581 

-592 NVTAPKEWNI
+592 NVTAPEEWNI

-607 GDLITPDMWNRENLF
+607 GDLITPDMWNREKLV
-622 LDNYIYDP
+622 LKNYIYDP

-685 DAPESW
+685 DAPEDWNVTELKVGDFITPDMWENKQYDLNIQSKTAKITDIDVDDKGPYVVLAHENPYWSLDYDIDIINDLLKPQYKIEQNLIESDDEFSVDAPVEWNYEDFTGTTNKEFEQWVKKILKKHNIEDDFIETYFLDVFYGGWDFDVSNINELALLNNFNDWIEDQNEDYGLNESEDEFTVDAPESW

-696 GVGDYITPEM
+696 GVGDYITPDMWEDDYHFANLKKLINKPVRIVYVFSFEGKVHFRIDGESSFFLNDVLKPQFKVVKSLSESEDEFTVDAPESWNVTELGVGDYIAPEM

-758 FSIKSLNKKIK
+758 FSISAINKRIK

-784 SLLEQDDEFN
+784 SLLEQDDDFN
-794 VDAPTEWNVELLTVG
+794 VTAPTEWNQELLTIG
-809 DYITPD
+809 DIITPD
-815 MWQDEVEET
+815 MWQDKVEET

-842 KIDYV
+842 KIDHV

-870 PQYQVVKDKNIFESE
+870 PQYQVVKDKYVF
-885 DEFNVNAPTKW
+885 
-896 NVTELTVGDEIEPHM
+896 
-911 WDLNNIDLY
+911 
-920 DFIDDP
+920 
-926 NENWIIDKINDRDI
+926 
-940 QIVTETGGETW
+940 
-951 CRVDDINGILKPEYK
+951 
-966 IVEFL
+966 
-971 SESEDEF
+971 ESEDEF

-1013 GEEGWFGLESYNKT
+1013 GEEGWFGLEAYNKT

-1042 DEDFEADWQVNLNST
+1042 DEDFEADWQISLNST

-1065 IGDSTPLKI
+1065 MGDSTPLKI

-1088 EINESEDD
+1088 KINESEDE
-1096 FNVDAPSEW
+1096 FNVDAPTEW
-1105 NASDLEVGSIVT
+1105 NVTELSKGDIIT
-1117 PDMWD
+1117 PDMWNDDINWTHDIRIEGFKPFSD
-1122 ETLKD
+1122 ENGYMVYLKHLDSSRFSMPQVFALSEVNSWLKNTYRVEVNGLMESDEDEFSVD
-1127 AIFFQD
+1127 APSKWNVTELGVGDYIAPEMIDVPKNKRQWDNFHHIFAD
-1133 RANTVLSKP
+1133 SKRGP
-1142 HTITKIK
+1142 GWKINK
-1149 YAPIGGN
+1149 FFFTSERGVYVRLEYRGN
-1156 KYFDL
+1156 WYDFRVD
-1161 YFNFDGEQ
+1161 FVNE
-1169 KSIHS
+1169 
-1174 SYLKPQYHL
+1174 YLKPQYKISPSS
-1183 FKELNESEE
+1183 FNMTESEDE
-1192 EDFSVE
+1192 FNVD

-1220 VSKLGR
+1220 QSKLGR

-1252 LVGLDLGGLGIE
+1252 LVSLDLGRVSTE
-1264 YDINFIND
+1264 YDIDFINH

-1285 LNEEEEEFNVDAPT
+1285 LNEEEEEFSVDAPS
-1299 EWNYELL
+1299 EWNAPEYLK
-1306 TIGDTIT
+1306 IGSIIT
-1313 PDMWDDDVT
+1313 PDMWDDEVKE
-1322 NLSSIKQFNHVLKK
+1322 LSSINQFKIALTT
-1336 PFTIKGISRSDLGG
+1336 PLTIKTIYPQNIGG
-1350 GVYYSIQLDDDTYI
+1350 SPGLLMGFTNGTYI
-1364 HSSFLKPQYQIT
+1364 HSSFLKPQYQIIS
-1376 PNLSENDDEFSV
+1376 NLSENDDEFTV

-1413 NYSKKYEIIDFK
+1413 DHSKKYEIVDFGVTLFPWENK
-1425 KSVWGNDV
+1425 KVK
-1433 IVKVFELVEEPIPG
+1433 VKVFELVEEPIPG

-1453 QWKHTKNSSINLKT
+1453 QWKHTRNSSIDLDTLKSR
-1467 LNDYLKDNYK
+1467 LKDNYK
-1477 IISTLSES
+1477 IISTLNES
-1485 DDDEFNVEA
+1485 DD
-1494 PKSWNQHELKVGDY
+1494 
-1508 FNEYDGKVYTHKED
+1508 
-1522 IPGGIFKPSTY
+1522 
-1533 EVIYIGPNEGEY
+1533 
-1545 YNPNYYDNN
+1545 
-1554 IIVFRST
+1554 
-1561 YNKKNTYSF
+1561 
-1570 TVDYFN
+1570 
-1576 ESRGLKLNAYINY
+1576 
-1589 PDKMSNL
+1589 
-1596 NESEDEFTV
+1596 DEFTV

-1617 VGDTITPDM
+1617 VGDTITPKM

-1631 IKQVTSDVSFDE
+1631 IKQVTSDISFDE

-1654 FDGVIEFEG
+1654 FDGFIEFEG

-1702 DWNIQYLGVG
+1702 DWNVQYLGVG

-1758 RIIKYGDYHHVEF
+1758 RIVKYGDYHHVEF
-1771 DSDSGFLRF
+1771 DSDSEFLRF

-1827 NSNMLNPKGNDYI
+1827 NSNMLNPKSNDYT

-1865 ESNYHTAF
+1865 ESNYHTQF
-1873 CIDYINE
+1873 CIDYMNE
-1880 DVLNNKYKIMTSL
+1880 DVLNDKYKIMTSL

-1899 LEVDDEFN
+1899 LEVDDEFS
-1907 VEAPKEWNVQEL
+1907 VDAPKEWNVQEL

-1992 TLDSFNQNTLKP
+1992 TLDGFNQNTLKP

-2105 EELDDEFS
+2105 EESDDEFS
-2113 VNAPEEWNITQ
+2113 VNAPEEWNEEYWEPTESEDDENYIDSFDKFARSVLKKQGIEDETIESYLDEIYHFGDISTYEGISSSKLIEDFFLWTEAENDGDDWYNGINEEEDEFNVSAPEEWNITQ

-2134 MWSKKGIKT
+2134 MWSKKGVKI

-2158 NEWWEIHMK
+2158 NEWWEIHMRS
-2167 PYGSKPLQNN
+2167 YGSKLQNN

-2197 KIIKNKV
+2197 KITKNKV
-2204 IFEEEDFNVNAPE
+2204 IFEEE
-2217 EWNEEYWEDYGGVEE
+2217 
-2232 DVYSSFQNF
+2232 
-2241 VYRVLKKREI
+2241 
-2251 EDEFIE
+2251 
-2257 TYLDEIFNYGDIS
+2257 
-2270 DYINI
+2270 
-2275 SSSKLI
+2275 
-2281 DDFNVWVDAQDS
+2281 
-2293 DSDWYV
+2293 
-2299 DMNESDDEFNVSAPE
+2299 DEFNVSAPE
-2314 EWWEYDGDVEIMFQ
+2314 EWWEYDGDIEIMFQ

-2363 WKPFTGSPTNEN
+2363 WKPFTGNPTNEN

-2466 VKYEIGNI
+2466 LKYEIGNI

-2479 IEVKKYINRGDNFEP
+2479 IEVKKYINRGSGFEP

-2508 AKLKSGFDIETSS
+2508 AKLKPGFDIETSS

>member
-1 MGLLSKIFD
+1 M
-10 TDKLEYILREE
+10 T
-21 EEFSVTAP
+21 
-29 QQWNVETLTVG
+29 
-40 DTITPDMFK
+40 
-49 DQYRFYDFDLYIKEI
+49 
-64 GYDDEYEYD
+64 
-73 DDMEGDFYVTTE
+73 
-85 FDNSAKKYLHNQHT
+85 
-99 WWFHEINDYLK
+99 
-110 PEYKVVT
+110 
-117 TDLSESEDEFN
+117 
-128 VAAPPEWNE
+128 
-137 IELGVGDLI
+137 
-146 TPENS
+146 
-151 TTGNYYLIKSIGD
+151 
-164 NHVWVRKGTLD
+164 
-175 YNGEFK
+175 
-181 PQHSVDFHTHLNAIK
+181 
-196 KRMKPGFTITQNK
+196 
-209 NLNEVEDEFNVN
+209 
-221 APEDWNVTELGVG
+221 
-234 DIITGN
+234 
-240 MFQTIEDTRHWMDN
+240 
-254 VKKLEILKFSNF
+254 
-266 GDHGIVNLSLPN
+266 
-278 QNEIYVSWVVDNVN
+278 
-292 EDLKSNYR
+292 
-300 IALPL
+300 
-305 TESDEEWT
+305 
-313 VDEPSS
+313 
-319 EWNVEMLTVGDTI
+319 
-332 TPDMLKPNNEI
+332 
-343 YDSQENLYI
+343 
-352 TKIGRYTDGLA
+352 
-363 AVLRNSK
+363 
-370 GERNLHYL
+370 
-378 ENINNALKP
+378 
-387 QYKIYT
+387 
-393 YLKES
+393 
-398 DEDFSVE
+398 
-405 APSEWDVTELKV
+405 
-417 GDFITPDMWEINEYD
+417 
-432 FNIQRKTAKI
+432 
-442 TDIGVD
+442 
-448 DKGPYVVLAHENWS
+448 
-462 LDYDTDIINDLLKPQ
+462 
-477 YKIEQNLT
+477 
-485 ESDDE
+485 
-490 FSVDAPEEWDVT
+490 
-502 ELGVGDIITNDMWN
+502 
-516 PNTTKGKHFFDWIAF
+516 
-531 EEDGWEIIG
+531 
-540 IENDQAG
+540 
-547 DDRFYV
+547 
-553 TIMGIDSKLDFSD
+553 
-566 WLDKFNDYLK
+566 
-576 PQFKI
+576 
-581 HRSLN
+581 
-586 ESEDEF
+586 
-592 NVTAPKEWNI
+592 VTAPKEWNI

-675 NLNESDEFTV
+675 NLNESEDEFTV

-726 KRAPGWKIVKFINEE
+726 KRAPGWKIIKFINEE

-758 FSIKSLNKKIK
+758 FSISAINKRIK

-784 SLLEQDDEFN
+784 SLLEQDDDFN
-794 VDAPTEWNVELLTVG
+794 VTAPTEWNIEYLSVG
-809 DYITPD
+809 DIITPD

-1096 FNVDAPSEW
+1096 FNVDAPTEWNVTELSKGDIITPDMWNDDINWTHDIRIEGFKPFSDENGYMIYLKHLDSSRFSMPQVFALSEVNSWLKNTYRVEVNGLMESDEDDFSVDAPSEW

-1285 LNEEEEEFNVDAPT
+1285 LTEEEEEFNVDAPT
-1299 EWNYELL
+1299 EWNHELL

-1322 NLSSIKQFNHVLKK
+1322 NLSSIKQFIHVLKK

-1494 PKSWNQHELKVGDY
+1494 PKSWDQHELKVGDY
-1508 FNEYDGKVYTHKED
+1508 FNEYDEKVYTHKED
-1522 IPGGIFKPSTY
+1522 IPGGTFKSSTY

-1570 TVDYFN
+1570 TIDYFN

-1589 PDKMSNL
+1589 PDKMPNL

-1617 VGDTITPDM
+1617 VGDTITPKM

-1631 IKQVTSDVSFDE
+1631 IKQVTSDISFDE

-1654 FDGVIEFEG
+1654 FDGFIEFEG

-1744 RRWEDVY
+1744 RRWKDVY

-1805 EDFNVIA
+1805 EDFNVMA
-1812 SPKWDIIELG
+1812 SPKWDVIELG

-1827 NSNMLNPKGNDYI
+1827 NSNMLNPKSNDYT
-1840 WFSRRKL
+1840 WFSRRKF

-1859 VNLLHV
+1859 VKLTHV
-1865 ESNYHTAF
+1865 ESEHDEEMCVDFLNS
-1873 CIDYINE
+1873 
-1880 DVLNNKYKIMTSL
+1880 DVLNDKYKIMTSL

-1907 VEAPKEWNVQEL
+1907 VEAPKEWDVQEL

-1992 TLDSFNQNTLKP
+1992 TLDGFNQNTLKP

-2105 EELDDEFS
+2105 EESDDEFS
-2113 VNAPEEWNITQ
+2113 VNAPEEWN
-2124 LGVNDVITPD
+2124 N
-2134 MWSKKGIKT
+2134 
-2143 SLIINKIEK
+2143 
-2152 RGIIDG
+2152 
-2158 NEWWEIHMK
+2158 
-2167 PYGSKPLQNN
+2167 
-2177 EKSSIIVDLNDVQ
+2177 
-2190 NHLKPEY
+2190 
-2197 KIIKNKV
+2197 
-2204 IFEEEDFNVNAPE
+2204 
-2217 EWNEEYWEDYGGVEE
+2217 EYWEPTESE
-2232 DVYSSFQNF
+2232 DDENYIDSFDKF
-2241 VYRVLKKREI
+2241 ARSVLKKQGI
-2251 EDEFIE
+2251 EDETIE
-2257 TYLDEIFNYGDIS
+2257 SYLDEIYHFGDIS
-2270 DYINI
+2270 TYEGI
-2275 SSSKLI
+2275 SSSELI
-2281 DDFNVWVDAQDS
+2281 KDFSLWTEAENDDDEWYDAI
-2293 DSDWYV
+2293 
-2299 DMNESDDEFNVSAPE
+2299 NEEEDEFNVSAPE

-2346 GGGILN
+2346 GGGIVN

-2363 WKPFTGSPTNEN
+2363 WKPFTGNPTNEN
-2375 LKNWWY
+2375 LKNWYY

-2508 AKLKSGFDIETSS
+2508 AKLKPGFDIETSS

>member
-29 QQWNVETLTVG
+29 KQWNVETLTVG

-128 VAAPPEWNE
+128 V
-137 IELGVGDLI
+137 D
-146 TPENS
+146 
-151 TTGNYYLIKSIGD
+151 
-164 NHVWVRKGTLD
+164 
-175 YNGEFK
+175 
-181 PQHSVDFHTHLNAIK
+181 
-196 KRMKPGFTITQNK
+196 
-209 NLNEVEDEFNVN
+209 
-221 APEDWNVTELGVG
+221 APEDWNIEQLSKG
-234 DIITGN
+234 DI
-240 MFQTIEDTRHWMDN
+240 
-254 VKKLEILKFSNF
+254 
-266 GDHGIVNLSLPN
+266 
-278 QNEIYVSWVVDNVN
+278 
-292 EDLKSNYR
+292 
-300 IALPL
+300 
-305 TESDEEWT
+305 
-313 VDEPSS
+313 
-319 EWNVEMLTVGDTI
+319 
-332 TPDMLKPNNEI
+332 
-343 YDSQENLYI
+343 
-352 TKIGRYTDGLA
+352 
-363 AVLRNSK
+363 
-370 GERNLHYL
+370 
-378 ENINNALKP
+378 
-387 QYKIYT
+387 
-393 YLKES
+393 
-398 DEDFSVE
+398 
-405 APSEWDVTELKV
+405 
-417 GDFITPDMWEINEYD
+417 ITPDMWDKKKTMGISNTEIKFDETY
-432 FNIQRKTAKI
+432 KI
-442 TDIGVD
+442 SKVYTVEDWWDEVD
-448 DKGPYVVLAHENWS
+448 ENWFPAYEAYLVDS
-462 LDYDTDIINDLLKPQ
+462 QGVEAIDYLDNINMWLKPEF
-477 YKIEQNLT
+477 KVVKPLF
-485 ESDDE
+485 ESEEE
-490 FSVDAPEEWDVT
+490 FNVDAPKEWDVT

-516 PNTTKGKHFFDWIAF
+516 PNTTNGKHFFDWIAF

-540 IENDQAG
+540 IENDQEG

-553 TIMGIDSKLDFSD
+553 TIMGVDSKLDFND

-581 HRSLN
+581 YRSLN
-586 ESEDEF
+586 ESEDDF
-592 NVTAPKEWNI
+592 TVTAPKEWNI

-726 KRAPGWKIVKFINEE
+726 KRAPGWKIVEFVI
-741 LDNVFYVKLE
+741 DYVRLE

-784 SLLEQDDEFN
+784 SLLEQDDDFN
-794 VDAPTEWNVELLTVG
+794 VTAPTEWNIEYLSVG
-809 DYITPD
+809 DIITPD
-815 MWQDEVEET
+815 MWQDKVEET

-926 NENWIIDKINDRDI
+926 NENWIIDKIDDRDI

-978 SVEAPKQWNVETLT
+978 SVEAPKQWNVTELSK
-992 VGDTITPDMWNKQ
+992 GDIITPDMWNDD
-1005 KFINDGWF
+1005 INWTHDIRI
-1013 GEEGWFGLESYNKT
+1013 EGFKPFSDENGYMIYLKHLDSSRFSMPQVFALSEVNSWLKNTYRVEVNGLMES
-1027 IQDSYLIQSMFFDEG
+1027 D
-1042 DEDFEADWQVNLNST
+1042 
-1057 TTGKSFNI
+1057 
-1065 IGDSTPLKI
+1065 
-1074 LNSLLKDNYKVYSP
+1074 
-1088 EINESEDD
+1088 EDD
-1096 FNVDAPSEW
+1096 FSVD
-1105 NASDLEVGSIVT
+1105 
-1117 PDMWD
+1117 
-1122 ETLKD
+1122 
-1127 AIFFQD
+1127 
-1133 RANTVLSKP
+1133 
-1142 HTITKIK
+1142 
-1149 YAPIGGN
+1149 
-1156 KYFDL
+1156 
-1161 YFNFDGEQ
+1161 
-1169 KSIHS
+1169 
-1174 SYLKPQYHL
+1174 
-1183 FKELNESEE
+1183 
-1192 EDFSVE
+1192 

-1220 VSKLGR
+1220 VSKLATQL
-1226 RKDYFEKPIKIDWIG
+1226 KYYFKKPVQISWIG
-1241 YNEFD
+1241 YSEFD
-1246 DEEVEL
+1246 DEEEEL
-1252 LVGLDLGGLGIE
+1252 LVNIYLGGSSMDF
-1264 YDINFIND
+1264 DINNLND

-1376 PNLSENDDEFSV
+1376 PNLSENDDEFTV
-1388 DAPENWNVEELGIGS
+1388 DAPENWNVETLTVGDTITADMFKTIEDTRHWMDKVKKLEILKFSNFGDYSIVNLSLPNQNETYVSWVVDNVNEDLKSNYQIALPLHESEDEDWTVDAPESWNVTELGIGS

-1413 NYSKKYEIIDFK
+1413 DHSKKYEIVDFGVTLFPWEDK
-1425 KSVWGNDV
+1425 TVK
-1433 IVKVFELVEEPIPG
+1433 VKVFELVEEPIPG
-1447 TIRTTR
+1447 TRRTTR
-1453 QWKHTKNSSINLKT
+1453 QWKHTRNSSIDLDTLKRR
-1467 LNDYLKDNYK
+1467 LKDNYK

-1494 PKSWNQHELKVGDY
+1494 PKSWDQHELKVGDY
-1508 FNEYDGKVYTHKED
+1508 FNEYTKKVYTREEE
-1522 IPGGIFKPSTY
+1522 IPESEKGFTY

-1545 YNPNYYDNN
+1545 HKPAYFDHNLIGFKSLRTKN
-1554 IIVFRST
+1554 IF
-1561 YNKKNTYSF
+1561 SF
-1570 TVDYFN
+1570 TVQHFN
-1576 ESRGLKLNAYINY
+1576 ETRGPILNAYINY

-1617 VGDTITPDM
+1617 VGDTITPKM

-1631 IKQVTSDVSFDE
+1631 IKQVTSDISFDE

-1654 FDGVIEFEG
+1654 FDGFIEFEG

-1702 DWNIQYLGVG
+1702 DWNVQYLGVG

-1744 RRWEDVY
+1744 RRWKDVY

-1758 RIIKYGDYHHVEF
+1758 RIVKYGDYHHVEF

-1780 GPNVSTVNNWLS
+1780 GPNISTVNNWLS

-2402 EEDFEWSTAENV
+2402 EEDFEWSSAENV

>member
-21 EEFSVTAP
+21 EEFSVDAP
-29 QQWNVETLTVG
+29 KQWNVETLTVG

-117 TDLSESEDEFN
+117 PNLSESEDEFN
-128 VAAPPEWNE
+128 V
-137 IELGVGDLI
+137 D
-146 TPENS
+146 
-151 TTGNYYLIKSIGD
+151 
-164 NHVWVRKGTLD
+164 
-175 YNGEFK
+175 
-181 PQHSVDFHTHLNAIK
+181 
-196 KRMKPGFTITQNK
+196 
-209 NLNEVEDEFNVN
+209 
-221 APEDWNVTELGVG
+221 APEDWN
-234 DIITGN
+234 
-240 MFQTIEDTRHWMDN
+240 
-254 VKKLEILKFSNF
+254 
-266 GDHGIVNLSLPN
+266 
-278 QNEIYVSWVVDNVN
+278 
-292 EDLKSNYR
+292 
-300 IALPL
+300 
-305 TESDEEWT
+305 
-313 VDEPSS
+313 
-319 EWNVEMLTVGDTI
+319 
-332 TPDMLKPNNEI
+332 
-343 YDSQENLYI
+343 
-352 TKIGRYTDGLA
+352 
-363 AVLRNSK
+363 
-370 GERNLHYL
+370 
-378 ENINNALKP
+378 
-387 QYKIYT
+387 
-393 YLKES
+393 
-398 DEDFSVE
+398 
-405 APSEWDVTELKV
+405 VTELKV
-417 GDFITPDMWEINEYD
+417 GDFITPDMWKNKQYD
-432 FNIQRKTAKI
+432 LNIQSKTAKI

-477 YKIEQNLT
+477 FKIEQNLT

-490 FSVDAPEEWDVT
+490 FNVTAPENWNVEMLT
-502 ELGVGDIITNDMWN
+502 VGDTIEPNMWIPLKDLRKQLSSETREYMKYFQSEPRVIKKTFYDNDDQRLYFYIEDSDAEWTNN
-516 PNTTKGKHFFDWIAF
+516 
-531 EEDGWEIIG
+531 
-540 IENDQAG
+540 
-547 DDRFYV
+547 
-553 TIMGIDSKLDFSD
+553 L
-566 WLDKFNDYLK
+566 LK
-576 PQFKI
+576 PQYKVTEG
-581 HRSLN
+581 LK
-586 ESEDEF
+586 ESDDDF
-592 NVTAPKEWNI
+592 NVTAPEEWNYEDFTGTTNKEFK
-602 QILYD
+602 QWVKKILKKHNIEDDFIETYLVD
-607 GDLITPDMWNRENLF
+607 VFYGEWDFNVSNINELALLNNF
-622 LDNYIYDP
+622 N
-630 NQDWTIIAEEDPNY
+630 DWIEDQNEDY
-644 VILNSKGGVKIGFT
+644 G
-658 KDTVNSL
+658 
-665 LKPEYKISLP
+665 
-675 NLNESDEFTV
+675 LNESEDEFTV

-721 VFGDP
+721 AFGDP
-726 KRAPGWKIVKFINEE
+726 KRAPGWKVVKFINEE

-758 FSIKSLNKKIK
+758 FSISAINKRIK

-784 SLLEQDDEFN
+784 SLLEQDDEFS
-794 VDAPTEWNVELLTVG
+794 VD
-809 DYITPD
+809 
-815 MWQDEVEET
+815 
-824 FADFKQGK
+824 
-832 LFKKLITKPV
+832 
-842 KIDYV
+842 
-847 LEGDNIYFTVE
+847 
-858 GVDLAFTNDVLL
+858 
-870 PQYQVVKDKNIFESE
+870 
-885 DEFNVNAPTKW
+885 APTKW

-926 NENWIIDKINDRDI
+926 NENWIIDKIDDRDI

-978 SVEAPKQWNVETLT
+978 SVKAPKQWNVETLT

-1013 GEEGWFGLESYNKT
+1013 GEEGWFGLEAYNKT

-1042 DEDFEADWQVNLNST
+1042 DEDFEADWQISLNST

-1065 IGDSTPLKI
+1065 VEDSTPLKI
-1074 LNSLLKDNYKVYSP
+1074 LNSLLKDNYKIYPPNMNESEDEFTVNAPQSWDVIELTIGDKITPDMIKDWVHEQYGKIGFKILDLKDSDDGALVRLQVLNSTRLPIYWNLEHINNNYLKSQYRISP
-1088 EINESEDD
+1088 SSFNINESEDD
-1096 FNVDAPSEW
+1096 FNVTAPTKW
-1105 NASDLEVGSIVT
+1105 NIEYLSVGDIIT
-1117 PDMWD
+1117 PDMWQG
-1122 ETLKD
+1122 EV
-1127 AIFFQD
+1127 AFFDTKQEK
-1133 RANTVLSKP
+1133 LFKKL
-1142 HTITKIK
+1142 ITKPVKIDYVFEGDNIYFTVEGIIVVFTNDVLLPQYQVVKDK
-1149 YAPIGGN
+1149 YVFESEDDFSVNAPQGWDVTELGVGDYITPEMINVPKNKRQWDNFHHIFADLKRAPGWKINKFFFISERGVYVRLEYRGN
-1156 KYFDL
+1156 WHDFRVDFINK
-1161 YFNFDGEQ
+1161 
-1169 KSIHS
+1169 
-1174 SYLKPQYHL
+1174 YLKPQ
-1183 FKELNESEE
+1183 FKISPSSFNITESEDE
-1192 EDFSVE
+1192 FNVD

-1211 DTITPEMWD
+1211 DTITPDMWD
-1220 VSKLGR
+1220 QSKLGR

-1252 LVGLDLGGLGIE
+1252 LVGLNLGDLE
-1264 YDINFIND
+1264 VDYDIDFINN
-1272 LLKPEFKVVQNKA
+1272 LLKPEYKIVSPG
-1285 LNEEEEEFNVDAPT
+1285 LNESEDEFSVDAPS
-1299 EWNYELL
+1299 EWNAPDLK
-1306 TIGDTIT
+1306 IGSIIT
-1313 PDMWDDDVT
+1313 PEMWGDEVKE
-1322 NLSSIKQFNHVLKK
+1322 LSSINQFKIALTT
-1336 PFTIKGISRSDLGG
+1336 PLTIKTIYPQNIGG
-1350 GVYYSIQLDDDTYI
+1350 SPGLLMGFTNGTYI
-1364 HSSFLKPQYQIT
+1364 HSSFLKPQYQIIS
-1376 PNLSENDDEFSV
+1376 NLSENDDEFTV
-1388 DAPENWNVEELGIGS
+1388 DAPESWNVTELGIGS

-1413 NYSKKYEIIDFK
+1413 DHSKKYEIVDFGVTLFPWENK
-1425 KSVWGNDV
+1425 KVK
-1433 IVKVFELVEEPIPG
+1433 VKVFELVEEPIPG
-1447 TIRTTR
+1447 TRRTTR
-1453 QWKHTKNSSINLKT
+1453 QWKHTRNSSIDLDTLKSR
-1467 LNDYLKDNYK
+1467 LKDNYK

-1485 DDDEFNVEA
+1485 DD
-1494 PKSWNQHELKVGDY
+1494 
-1508 FNEYDGKVYTHKED
+1508 
-1522 IPGGIFKPSTY
+1522 
-1533 EVIYIGPNEGEY
+1533 
-1545 YNPNYYDNN
+1545 
-1554 IIVFRST
+1554 
-1561 YNKKNTYSF
+1561 
-1570 TVDYFN
+1570 
-1576 ESRGLKLNAYINY
+1576 
-1589 PDKMSNL
+1589 
-1596 NESEDEFTV
+1596 DEFTV

-1702 DWNIQYLGVG
+1702 DWNVQYLGVG

-1758 RIIKYGDYHHVEF
+1758 RIVKYGDYHHVEF

-1827 NSNMLNPKGNDYI
+1827 NSNMLNPKGNDYT

-1865 ESNYHTAF
+1865 ESNYHTQF
-1873 CIDYINE
+1873 CIDYMNE
-1880 DVLNNKYKIMTSL
+1880 DVLNDKYKIMNSL
-1893 KELSKL
+1893 NELSKL
-1899 LEVDDEFN
+1899 LEVDDEFT
-1907 VEAPKEWNVQEL
+1907 VDAPQKWDVIEL
-1919 GIGDKITRD
+1919 GVGDKITRD

-1992 TLDSFNQNTLKP
+1992 TLDGFNQNTLKP

-2044 TPDMWGY
+2044 TPDMWEY

-2105 EELDDEFS
+2105 EESDDEFS
-2113 VNAPEEWNITQ
+2113 VNAPEEWNEEYWEPTESEDDENYIDSFDKFARSVLKKQGIEDEIIESYLDEIYHFGDISTYEGISSSELIKDFSLWTEAENDDDEWYDAINEEEDEFNVSAPEEWNITQ

-2134 MWSKKGIKT
+2134 MWSKKGVKI

-2158 NEWWEIHMK
+2158 NEWWEIHMR
-2167 PYGSKPLQNN
+2167 PYGSKLQNN

-2197 KIIKNKV
+2197 KITKNKV
-2204 IFEEEDFNVNAPE
+2204 IFEEE
-2217 EWNEEYWEDYGGVEE
+2217 
-2232 DVYSSFQNF
+2232 
-2241 VYRVLKKREI
+2241 
-2251 EDEFIE
+2251 
-2257 TYLDEIFNYGDIS
+2257 
-2270 DYINI
+2270 
-2275 SSSKLI
+2275 
-2281 DDFNVWVDAQDS
+2281 
-2293 DSDWYV
+2293 
-2299 DMNESDDEFNVSAPE
+2299 DEFNVSAPE

-2363 WKPFTGSPTNEN
+2363 WKPFTGNPTNEN

-2381 SIDWDTDLIE
+2381 SIEWDTDLIE
-2391 IFSFDDSIFEV
+2391 IFNFDDSIFEV
-2402 EEDFEWSTAENV
+2402 EEDFEWSSAENI

-2423 RAVSTLKEVE
+2423 RAVSTLNESD

-2466 VKYEIGNI
+2466 LKYEIGNI

-2479 IEVKKYINRGDNFEP
+2479 IEVKKYINRGSGFEP

-2508 AKLKSGFDIETSS
+2508 AKLKPGFDIETSS